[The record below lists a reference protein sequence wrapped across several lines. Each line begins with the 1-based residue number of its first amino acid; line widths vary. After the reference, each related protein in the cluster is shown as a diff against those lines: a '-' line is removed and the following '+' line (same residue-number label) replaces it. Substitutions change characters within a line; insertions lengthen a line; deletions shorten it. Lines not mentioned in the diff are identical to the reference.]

1 MRPDGTR
8 EPRRQVMD
16 DGQEV
21 VEGIRKCFENVRDP
35 RVVGRCDHLLI
46 DILTITILAVICGA
60 DDWTDIE
67 LFGKVREAW
76 LRQFLELPNGI
87 PSHDTFSRV
96 FELLGRNQFAAGLLQ
111 WTQAL
116 QEATDSKLVAIDGKT
131 LRRSHRKR
139 GGLAALHLVT
149 AWSSQNGLTLGQYAT
164 EDKSNEITAIPE
176 LLKML
181 NLKGCTVTID
191 AMGCQKEIAAGIR
204 NRGADYVLAV
214 KENQPHLYEDLQQ
227 HFNATLEDEESLPAR
242 QRHSTEENGH
252 GRHEQRFYYSTPVP
266 EVLRNHEAWRD
277 IQSVGCA
284 IGSTMRDGR
293 ETGLVRYFIS
303 SLKPNAKRLGMA
315 VRRHW
320 SIENSQHWVLDIAFR
335 EDDRRQQTR
344 NGAANLATVR
354 RLAVSLLRQDKTITR
369 GAKAKRMVAALEP
382 SYMLRVLKHA
392 DFDA

>member
-1 MRPDGTR
+1 MEDGK
-8 EPRRQVMD
+8 D
-16 DGQEV
+16 V
-21 VEGIRKCFENVRDP
+21 VEGIRKCFENVQDP

-46 DILTITILAVICGA
+46 DILTITLLAVICGA

-67 LFGKVREAW
+67 VFGRVREAW
-76 LRQFLELPNGI
+76 LREFLELPKGI
-87 PSHDTFSRV
+87 PSHDTFRRV
-96 FELLGRNQFAAGLLQ
+96 YELLSRNEFAAALLQ

-116 QEATDSKLVAIDGKT
+116 QEATNSELVAIDGKT

-149 AWSSQNGLTLGQYAT
+149 AWSTQQGLTLGQYAT

-176 LLKML
+176 LLKLL

-204 NRGADYVLAV
+204 DRKADYVLAV

-227 HFNATLEDEESLPAR
+227 HFEEVLENEASLPRR
-242 QRHSTEENGH
+242 QQHSTTEDGH
-252 GRHEQRFYYSTPVP
+252 GRHEERFYYSTPVP
-266 EVLRNHEAWRD
+266 KALRNQEAWRD

-284 IGSTMRDGR
+284 IGHTIR
-293 ETGLVRYFIS
+293 EGHDTGLVRYFIS
-303 SLKPNAKRLGMA
+303 SLKPDAKRLGTA
-315 VRRHW
+315 VRNHW

-335 EDDRRQQTR
+335 EDDRRQQDR

-382 SYMLRVLKHA
+382 SYLLRVLKHA
-392 DFDA
+392 VFDA

>member
-1 MRPDGTR
+1 
-8 EPRRQVMD
+8 MD
-16 DGQEV
+16 DGKSV

-46 DILTITILAVICGA
+46 NILTITILAVICGA

-67 LFGKVREAW
+67 MFGRVREAW
-76 LRQFLELPNGI
+76 LREFLELPNGI
-87 PSHDTFSRV
+87 PSHDTFRRV
-96 FELLGRNQFAAGLLQ
+96 HELLSRNQFAAALLQ

-116 QEATDSKLVAIDGKT
+116 QEATGSDLVAIDGKT

-149 AWSSQNGLTLGQYAT
+149 AWSTKNGLTLGQFAI

-176 LLKML
+176 LLKLL

-204 NRGADYVLAV
+204 DRGADYVLAV
-214 KENQPHLYEDLQQ
+214 KENQPHLYEDLQR
-227 HFNATLEDEESLPAR
+227 HFDAVLENEESLPKR
-242 QRHSTEENGH
+242 QHYSTKEDGH
-252 GRHEQRFYYSTPVP
+252 GRHEERFYYSTPVP
-266 EVLRNHEAWRD
+266 KALRNQEAWRD
-277 IQSVGCA
+277 IQSVACA
-284 IGSTMRDGR
+284 IGYTVRDGR
-293 ETGLVRYFIS
+293 DTGLVRYFIS
-303 SLKPNAKRLGMA
+303 SAKPDAKRLGTA

-335 EDDRRQQTR
+335 EDDRRQQER

-382 SYMLRVLKHA
+382 RYLLRVLKHA
-392 DFDA
+392 VFDA